1 MTQFHVGTSECQVPN
16 FFITSI
22 TLQGNIY
29 IFGMYNCDDLSPLK
43 ANVESDLSPLATKST
58 TECQVFIM
66 YGDYKMSGSSS
77 ENNLMSIVTCLES
90 LNKIYNFNIWYYD

>member
-1 MTQFHVGTSECQVPN
+1 
-16 FFITSI
+16 
-22 TLQGNIY
+22 
-29 IFGMYNCDDLSPLK
+29 MYNCDDLSPLK
-43 ANVESDLSPLATKST
+43 AKVESDLFPLGTKST

-90 LNKIYNFNIWYYD
+90 QRKSHSQMFIGT